1 MISRKHHKVVFS
13 FFMALLMSGI
23 MSFVISV
30 YNLGLVNNIITI
42 WLQAWAFAFVFAF
55 PTIILIS
62 PIVHKLVLFVLHEEE
77 NNTCKYPIY
86 NTTIS

>member
-30 YNLGLVNNIITI
+30 FNVGMVTNIITI
-42 WLQAWAFAFVFAF
+42 WLQAWSFAFIIAF
-55 PTIILIS
+55 PTIIIVS
-62 PIVHKLVLFVLHEEE
+62 PVVHKLVSLVLHEES
-77 NNTCKYPIY
+77 NT
-86 NTTIS
+86 

>member
-30 YNLGLVNNIITI
+30 FNVGMVSNIITL
-42 WLQAWAFAFVFAF
+42 WLQAWSFAFIVAF
-55 PTIILIS
+55 PTIMIVS
-62 PIVHKLVLFVLHEEE
+62 PVVHKLVSFVLHEEE
-77 NNTCKYPIY
+77 SKT
-86 NTTIS
+86 